1 MSARESNLQVGS
13 RSRRD
18 FVKASVGVAGGLA
31 LSQSSCALQNSFK
44 GGRGAARFGI
54 VADCHYADAETVG
67 SRYYRQSLD
76 KLGECVEAM
85 NGERVDFLVEL
96 GDFKDEDRP
105 AVEEK
110 TISYLQAAE
119 QVFENFKGPRHHVLG
134 NHDVDSISKEQF
146 LDSVENTGINA
157 GKTCYSF
164 DFKGAHFVV
173 LDANYR
179 ADGADYDHGNFDW
192 TDANIPPAELEW
204 LKDDLKGARGPAIV
218 FVHQLLDGTGAHY
231 VRNAA
236 EVRAVLQSSGKVP
249 AVFQGHQH
257 SGDYSQ
263 IEGIHYYTLK
273 AVVEGPGEEDNAY
286 AVVEVRPDGCIIVTG
301 YRKAVSRRMAGS
313 TVSPAFS

>member
-1 MSARESNLQVGS
+1 MSTRGYNRQVGS

-18 FVKASVGVAGGLA
+18 FVRASAGLAGGLA
-31 LSQSSCALQNSFK
+31 LSQLCCALRSASSR
-44 GGRGAARFGI
+44 GGGAARFGI
-54 VADCHYADAETVG
+54 VSDCHYANADTVG

-76 KLGECVEAM
+76 KLSECVEAM
-85 NGERVDFLVEL
+85 NGERVDFLIEL

-110 TISYLQAAE
+110 TISYLRAAE
-119 QVFENFKGPRHHVLG
+119 QVFEKFKGPRHHVLG
-134 NHDVDSISKEQF
+134 NHDADSISKEQF
-146 LDSVENTGINA
+146 LDSVENTRIDA
-157 GKTCYSF
+157 GKTYYSF
-164 DFKGAHFVV
+164 DFKRAHFVV

-192 TDANIPPAELEW
+192 TDANIPAAELEW
-204 LKDDLKGARGPAIV
+204 LKDDLEGARGPAIV

-257 SGDYSQ
+257 SGGYSQ
-263 IEGIHYYTLK
+263 MEGIHYYTLK

-286 AVVEVRPDGCIIVTG
+286 AVVEVRPDGCIIVAG
-301 YRKAVSRRMAGS
+301 YRKAVSKQLAHRAVES
-313 TVSPAFS
+313 

>member
-1 MSARESNLQVGS
+1 MSTRESKSQVRS

-18 FVKASVGVAGGLA
+18 FVRGSVGVAGGLA
-31 LSQSSCALQNSFK
+31 LSQLSCALQNSFK

-54 VADCHYADAETVG
+54 VSDCHYADTETVG

-76 KLGECVEAM
+76 KLSECVEAM
-85 NGERVDFLVEL
+85 NGERVDFLIEL

-110 TISYLQAAE
+110 TISYLRAAE
-119 QVFENFKGPRHHVLG
+119 QVFEKFEGPRLHVLG
-134 NHDVDSISKEQF
+134 NHDADSISKKQF
-146 LDSVENTGINA
+146 LANIENSGINA
-157 GKTCYSF
+157 DKTYYSF

-173 LDANYR
+173 LDATYR

-192 TDANIPPAELEW
+192 TDANIPSAELSW
-204 LKDDLKGARGPAIV
+204 LREDLAEARGPAIV

-257 SGDYSQ
+257 SGCHSQ

-286 AVVEVRPDGCIIVTG
+286 AIVEVRPDGCIIVTG
-301 YRKAVSRRMAGS
+301 YRKAVSRQLAHRAVES
-313 TVSPAFS
+313 

>member
-1 MSARESNLQVGS
+1 MSTRKSSSQVGP

-18 FVKASVGVAGGLA
+18 FVRGSVGLAGGLA
-31 LSQSSCALQNSFK
+31 LSQVSCALQNSFK

-54 VADCHYADAETVG
+54 VADCHYADADTDG

-76 KLGECVEAM
+76 KLDECVEVM
-85 NGERVDFLVEL
+85 NGERVDFLIEL

-119 QVFENFKGPRHHVLG
+119 QVFGKFKGPRRHVLG
-134 NHDVDSISKEQF
+134 NHDADSISKEQF
-146 LDSVENTGINA
+146 SASVENTGINA
-157 GKTCYSF
+157 GNTYYSF

-179 ADGADYDHGNFDW
+179 VDGADYDHGNFDW

-204 LKDDLKGARGPAIV
+204 LKDDLEGAHGPAIV
-218 FVHQLLDGTGAHY
+218 FVHQLLDGAGAHY

-257 SGDYSQ
+257 SGGYSQ

-273 AVVEGPGEEDNAY
+273 AAVEGPGEENNAY

-301 YRKAVSRRMAGS
+301 YRKAISRQLAHRAVES
-313 TVSPAFS
+313 

>member
-1 MSARESNLQVGS
+1 MSTRGSNRQAGS

-18 FVKASVGVAGGLA
+18 FVTASVGLAGGLA
-31 LSQSSCALQNSFK
+31 LSQLSCAVQNSFK

-54 VADCHYADAETVG
+54 VSDCHYADTETVG

-85 NGERVDFLVEL
+85 NGERVDFLIEL

-110 TISYLQAAE
+110 TISYLRAAE
-119 QVFENFKGPRHHVLG
+119 QAFEKFKGPRFHALG
-134 NHDVDSISKEQF
+134 NHDADSISKEQF
-146 LDSVENTGINA
+146 LESVENTGIDA
-157 GKTCYSF
+157 GKTYYSF
-164 DFKGAHFVV
+164 DFKGAHFAV

-192 TDANIPPAELEW
+192 TDANIPAAELSW
-204 LKDDLKGARGPAIV
+204 LREDLAEARGPAIV

-231 VRNAA
+231 IRNAA

-257 SGDYSQ
+257 SGGYSQ
-263 IEGIHYYTLK
+263 MEGIHYYTLK

-286 AVVEVRPDGCIIVTG
+286 AVVEVRPDGCIVVTG
-301 YRKAVSRRMAGS
+301 YRKAVSKQLAHRAVES
-313 TVSPAFS
+313 